1 MRIGIDM
8 MGGDYAPSSTI
19 RGSILARKALPD
31 DVEIILIGDQEVY
44 SRYSEENHLDVSGLS
59 IVHTSDFVGMEDHP
73 LKVFKEKPKASLF
86 LGSQM
91 LVDGTIDGFCSSGNT
106 GAMLVG
112 AMQIVTSIPGI
123 IRPAI
128 AAPIPNIEGDRS
140 LMLDVG
146 LNPDA
151 RPDVLYQYGSIGTI
165 YSKLVHGIEE
175 PNVALLNVG
184 REESKGNM
192 VSRSTYQLMKD
203 SSAYNFIG
211 NFEANEMFVS
221 NRAHVIVTDGFV
233 GNMLLK
239 EAEAFYTLV
248 SMKGIGNDY
257 FEMFNF
263 ENFGGTPILGV
274 CAPLIIGHG
283 ISNEKAIKNMLLHTA
298 EVVGAD
304 LVNRIKEE
312 LER

>member
-73 LKVFKEKPKASLF
+73 LMVFKEKPKASLF
-86 LGSQM
+86 LGSLM

-203 SSAYNFIG
+203 SSVYNFIG

-239 EAEAFYTLV
+239 EAEAFYKVV
-248 SMKGIGNDY
+248 SMKGIGNGY
-257 FEMFNF
+257 FEMLNF

-283 ISNEKAIKNMLLHTA
+283 ISNEKAIKSMLLHTA
-298 EVVGAD
+298 EVVGAG